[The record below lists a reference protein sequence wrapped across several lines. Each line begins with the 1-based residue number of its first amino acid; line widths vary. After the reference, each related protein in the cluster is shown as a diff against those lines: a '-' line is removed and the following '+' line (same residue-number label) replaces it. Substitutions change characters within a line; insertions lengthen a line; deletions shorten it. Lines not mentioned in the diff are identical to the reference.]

1 MSEISDIGD
10 AALVEQTR
18 AGDEKAFGLLIR
30 RHYRVSFAIALGM
43 LGERADAED
52 VCQDAFIKAL
62 EKIDEC
68 RDPDRFVGWLLRIVR
83 NRAHN
88 YRSYERVRKAE
99 GLDRGG
105 LATRADPGRDL
116 ETSELSRRLA
126 LALATLRDVPR
137 QVVLLHDMEGW
148 KHREIADLLD
158 ISEGMARQHLFVAR
172 KKLRTLLAGPAQTRP
187 GDARPGD
194 ARLQGR
200 VAEANGD

>member
-18 AGDEKAFGLLIR
+18 TGDERAFGLLIR
-30 RHYRVSFAIALGM
+30 RHYRVSFAIALGL

-52 VCQDAFIKAL
+52 VCQDAFIRAL

-88 YRSYERVRKAE
+88 YRSYEQVRKAE
-99 GLDRGG
+99 GLDRPD
-105 LATRADPGRDL
+105 LASRADPGRDL
-116 ETSELSRRLA
+116 ETSELGRRLA
-126 LALATLRDVPR
+126 GAVATLQDVPR

-148 KHREIADLLD
+148 KHREIAESLD
-158 ISEGMARQHLFVAR
+158 ISEGMSRQHLFLAR
-172 KKLRTLLAGPAQTRP
+172 KKLRALLAGPAEMQSSGVAIP
-187 GDARPGD
+187 GH
-194 ARLQGR
+194 

>member
-10 AALVEQTR
+10 AALVERTR

-30 RHYRVSFAIALGM
+30 RHYRVSFAVALGL

-88 YRSYERVRKAE
+88 YRSYEQVRKAE
-99 GLDRGG
+99 DVERGD
-105 LATRADPGRDL
+105 LAGRADPGRDL
-116 ETSELSRRLA
+116 ETNDLGRRLSD
-126 LALATLRDVPR
+126 ALATLSDIAR

-148 KHREIADLLD
+148 KHREIAGLLE
-158 ISEGMARQHLFVAR
+158 ISDGMSRQHLFVAR
-172 KKLRTLLAGPAQTRP
+172 KKLRTLLSGPAP
-187 GDARPGD
+187 APHG
-194 ARLQGR
+194 ARLQSR
-200 VAEANGD
+200 TAEANGD